1 MNVAAVDGKKSFIK
15 SYYLIKIDSEE
26 SVWIG
31 GERAFLLWQF
41 LEAMIH
47 AATCFSTH
55 RGKAGFLQNTCYYE
69 NYLKISTSQSHV
81 TILYLLCYF
90 ITDIL

>member
-47 AATCFSTH
+47 AATCFSTQ
-55 RGKAGFLQNTCYYE
+55 RKSWLSSE
-69 NYLKISTSQSHV
+69 
-81 TILYLLCYF
+81 YLL
-90 ITDIL
+90 LWKLP